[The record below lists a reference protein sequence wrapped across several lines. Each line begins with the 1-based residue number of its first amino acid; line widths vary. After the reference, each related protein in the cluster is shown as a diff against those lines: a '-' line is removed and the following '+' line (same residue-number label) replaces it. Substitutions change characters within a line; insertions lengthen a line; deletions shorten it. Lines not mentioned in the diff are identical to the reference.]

1 MIPSDEFAQRY
12 LVDIARFYMDI
23 EGPNSDVGGNFSHED
38 VMRQLFNSPLLDLLN
53 ADDVSQLLGLMIEK
67 DLIVE
72 HPDLFAGSFYE
83 VKEGYLAQYDDER
96 DRKKTVLWHCHNFG
110 DEWAQKA
117 LAGIFSDADLDEEP
131 GTQEKFDSND
141 ASSKWDDAVWDESA
155 SPDQWEI
162 PAADRTVTRSDNA
175 AAIEEA
181 AKSLDEV
188 LGEFQD
194 DHRLDNVLG
203 EEKSVL
209 VSSLKAGRGLLDH
222 STFNLRM
229 AYLLTVDQ
237 LKSFIARYREK
248 VMEGSI
254 IQLATDA
261 IKALVR
267 ALFDGTS

>member
-131 GTQEKFDSND
+131 GTHEKFDSND

-155 SPDQWEI
+155 SPDQWE
-162 PAADRTVTRSDNA
+162 PLPLERSGPDYEAALEMTEA
-175 AAIEEA
+175 AYAEISGNNGYAESEPEERERIVWSLSEAVRQMREGMPSRDQILVMAVKPLKYIAEKFSGASMGEA
-181 AKSLDEV
+181 AKAAV
-188 LGEFQD
+188 KAIWAWLG
-194 DHRLDNVLG
+194 G
-203 EEKSVL
+203 
-209 VSSLKAGRGLLDH
+209 G
-222 STFNLRM
+222 
-229 AYLLTVDQ
+229 
-237 LKSFIARYREK
+237 
-248 VMEGSI
+248 
-254 IQLATDA
+254 
-261 IKALVR
+261 
-267 ALFDGTS
+267 